1 MSRKF
6 IDGNVAMAEA
16 AVAAG
21 CRLFAGF
28 PITPQS
34 PMPEYLSDRLP
45 QVGGSFI
52 QAESEVVSANI
63 LLGAS
68 YGGLRCMTS
77 TSGPGFSLMAEGISF
92 IIGSEAPCVLIDVA
106 RPGPGM
112 GGIGGCSQDYLY
124 AVKGLGA
131 GGGRA
136 FVISPSTIQEAVDIV
151 YESFD
156 LADQYRTPV
165 VVLTDKLLAATTEAV
180 ELPPLRDLSTLPD
193 KSSWLITKRDS
204 MKFEDKRI
212 CQSMLL
218 PVSAQEEF
226 CIKLAEKYQQWEEK
240 EVRWEEFLMEDAQVV
255 LFAYGSVG
263 RIVREAVRQLRAMG
277 IPAGLFRPI
286 TLFPFPQ
293 KQIENLRYEN
303 LKKAV
308 CVEMA
313 IPGQMLEDVQRSL
326 KGKIEVD
333 FYGRGGGML
342 VTPQEVV
349 QYVKEQWERGV

>member
-1 MSRKF
+1 
-6 IDGNVAMAEA
+6 
-16 AVAAG
+16 
-21 CRLFAGF
+21 
-28 PITPQS
+28 
-34 PMPEYLSDRLP
+34 
-45 QVGGSFI
+45 
-52 QAESEVVSANI
+52 
-63 LLGAS
+63 
-68 YGGLRCMTS
+68 
-77 TSGPGFSLMAEGISF
+77 
-92 IIGSEAPCVLIDVA
+92 
-106 RPGPGM
+106 
-112 GGIGGCSQDYLY
+112 
-124 AVKGLGA
+124 
-131 GGGRA
+131 
-136 FVISPSTIQEAVDIV
+136 
-151 YESFD
+151 
-156 LADQYRTPV
+156 
-165 VVLTDKLLAATTEAV
+165 
-180 ELPPLRDLSTLPD
+180 
-193 KSSWLITKRDS
+193 

-226 CIKLAEKYQQWEEK
+226 CIKLADKYQQWEEK

-313 IPGQMLEDVQRSL
+313 IPGQMLEDVQRSV